1 MAYGKIK
8 TKKVR
13 VSKPK
18 KKKVARKVKKKSVKS
33 GYKVKY

>member
-1 MAYGKIK
+1 MAYGKMK
-8 TKKVR
+8 TKKVK

-18 KKKVARKVKKKSVKS
+18 KKVVKKVKKKSVKS

>member
-1 MAYGKIK
+1 MAYGKMK
-8 TKKVR
+8 SKKVKI
-13 VSKPK
+13 SKP